1 MAEIDVS
8 IIIVNYNTF
17 DLTCKCIG
25 TVIQYTKG
33 ISYEIILVDN
43 ASAECDADLFLKKF
57 PTIKLI
63 KNSVNL
69 GFTGGNNIGIEN
81 ADGKYILLLNSDTE
95 LTEDSISK
103 CYDVIRKDNRMG
115 IVSCKLLSPNGDI
128 QSQCQRFPS
137 IWLKLI
143 ELFRIH
149 KLIPQPKRGQ
159 LLGDSFYDHNLS
171 GNVEAVWGTFFM
183 FPVTILQHFI
193 DNKLPGTFFMY
204 GEDYEWC
211 YAIKKAGYTIYYNA
225 TTSIIH
231 HLGASSKLSVLEHK
245 DQNGYIFVV
254 KNYGWLYAKIWI
266 FLRGVLYLT
275 QSGRHE
281 YARDVARLSFKLFAK
296 GNVQ

>member
-1 MAEIDVS
+1 VAGIDVS

-17 DLTCKCIG
+17 DLTCKCISA
-25 TVIQYTKG
+25 VITRTKG
-33 ISYEIILVDN
+33 VSYEIILVDN
-43 ASAECDADLFLKKF
+43 ASVECNADLFLQKS
-57 PTIKLI
+57 PTIRLI
-63 KNSVNL
+63 KSTTNL
-69 GFTGGNNIGIEN
+69 GFTGGNNLGVEN
-81 ADGKYILLLNSDTE
+81 AGGKYILLLNSDTE

-103 CYDVIRKDNRMG
+103 CYDLIRKDDKIG
-115 IVSCKLLSPNGDI
+115 VISCKLLSPNGEI

-137 IWLKLI
+137 ISLKLI

-183 FPVTILQHFI
+183 FPVAILKHFEG
-193 DNKLPGTFFMY
+193 DKLPGTFFMY

-211 YAIKKAGYTIYYNA
+211 YAIKKAGYKIYYNA
-225 TTSIIH
+225 STSIIH
-231 HLGASSKLSVLEHK
+231 HLGASSKLSVLKQK

-254 KNYGWLYAKIWI
+254 KNYGWLYAKVWVFI
-266 FLRGVLYLT
+266 RGVLFLT
-275 QSGRHE
+275 QSRYE
-281 YARDVARLSFKLFAK
+281 YARDVAKLSFKLFIK